1 MGMPELSGGHPM
13 AGLPFRRR
21 VAKARRAMTRW
32 GIDLLALF
40 PGPNMAYLTGFR
52 EEPGERLLLT
62 LIPRE
67 GDPLFIVP
75 KLYEAHVAT
84 STWVK
89 DLRPWNDGEDPGP
102 LLRGH
107 LRELGAHRGTIA
119 VDPRMWSRFLLM
131 FQAAAPGARLR
142 DAAQV
147 MDGLRVVKDPDEIA
161 IMERGFR
168 ATDRVMKAAI
178 DSLRPGIREREVA
191 ATIASAFLEEG
202 ADMTSFDPI
211 VGSGPNGALP
221 HHRAGERR
229 LRRGDAVVLDLGGQF
244 QGYCTDISRTA
255 FLGVTS
261 ASQERIY
268 DLVKRAQEAAFRIVR
283 PGVPAQR
290 VDREARAV
298 IAEAGY
304 GDHFT
309 HRTGHGIGLE
319 VHEEPYIV
327 EGNATP
333 LRAAMCFSDE
343 PGIYL
348 PGEFGVRIEDIV
360 VVEKGGGRRLSR
372 FPRDPMVV

>member
-1 MGMPELSGGHPM
+1 MG
-13 AGLPFRRR
+13 GLPFRRR
-21 VAKARRAMTRW
+21 VARARQTMARR

-67 GDPLFIVP
+67 GDPVFIVP
-75 KLYEAHVAT
+75 KLYEDHVAT

-89 DLRPWNDGEDPGP
+89 NLRAWKDGEDPGA

-107 LRELGAHRGTIA
+107 LRELGVDRGTIA
-119 VDPRMWSRFLLM
+119 VDSRMWSRFLLM
-131 FQAAAPGARLR
+131 FQAAAPGARFE

-147 MDGLRVVKDPDEIA
+147 MDGLRVVKDPEEIA
-161 IMERGFR
+161 TMERGFR
-168 ATDRVMKAAI
+168 ATDRVMKVAI
-178 DSLRPGIREREVA
+178 ESLRPGIHEREVA
-191 ATIASAFLEEG
+191 AAIALAFLEVG
-202 ADMTSFDPI
+202 ADMTSFEPI

-244 QGYCTDISRTA
+244 QGYCTDMSRTA
-255 FLGVTS
+255 FLGAAS
-261 ASQERIY
+261 ASQERLY
-268 DLVKRAQEAAFRIVR
+268 DLVRRAQEAAFRIVK

-298 IAEAGY
+298 IAGAGY
-304 GDHFT
+304 GDRFT

-333 LRAAMCFSDE
+333 LRVGMCFSDE

-348 PGEFGVRIEDIV
+348 PGEFGIRIEDIV